1 MQTEGELS
9 HRFPFLELPR
19 ELQLSTL
26 LWLAPLVASE
36 NGDGD
41 RDLFH
46 CHLVCKQFLEVL
58 REDHFWQALLQMGG
72 AVAEGSGSSLP
83 EDVQSWKQLYQLQF
97 IHVEVAQG
105 GEELLRIDNRKRSVT
120 LIGNHEYHTRVYA
133 SRDWHSGKHY
143 WEVTYDHT
151 KEQIFAGV
159 LPSKACNTHI
169 GIIGHFGDGWSIV
182 PYTGVINGHRGKDH
196 RQWTAKTSFEWIRNG
211 DVVGICLNIDEGFCF
226 FVSTSV
232 LVCFL
237 FGWQRLSKQTTG
249 RLDYWRNGQ
258 YMTGLQSESIKQLGP
273 YRAAVSLMFK
283 EEKVTF
289 NFNAPMRVSIPP
301 PEENSL

>member
-1 MQTEGELS
+1 M
-9 HRFPFLELPR
+9 
-19 ELQLSTL
+19 
-26 LWLAPLVASE
+26 
-36 NGDGD
+36 
-41 RDLFH
+41 
-46 CHLVCKQFLEVL
+46 
-58 REDHFWQALLQMGG
+58 
-72 AVAEGSGSSLP
+72 
-83 EDVQSWKQLYQLQF
+83 
-97 IHVEVAQG
+97 VAQG

-120 LIGNHEYHTRVYA
+120 LTGNHEYHTRAYS

-169 GIIGHFGDGWSIV
+169 GIIGHFGEGWSIV
-182 PYTGVINGHRGKDH
+182 PYTGVLTGHRGKDH
-196 RQWTAKTSFEWIRNG
+196 RQWTAKPSFEWIRNG
-211 DVVGICLNIDEGFCF
+211 DVVGICLNIDEG
-226 FVSTSV
+226 
-232 LVCFL
+232 
-237 FGWQRLSKQTTG
+237 

-258 YMTGLQSESIKQLGP
+258 YLTGLQSESIKQLGP
-273 YRAAVSLMFK
+273 YRAAVSLMLK